1 MIWYLILIVAAFLVL
16 WSSSDLVLE
25 GVTYLAAKVKL
36 ADFWVSFFVLGM
48 AMSAPEISVG
58 INSVVDQL
66 PEVYTGN
73 LLGSTMAIFLM
84 VIPVMAILGNG
95 VTLIGKLQNRK
106 ILACF
111 GLISIPF
118 LLMVDNKLNI
128 WEGLVC
134 VMGYIALGIY
144 FGKGAK
150 EEKVVNSFNRIKLR
164 LKPWFPEM
172 VKFVFGVSLIL
183 FSGNVL
189 LDSISFLV
197 KSSGKS
203 FYVLSFFLLSI
214 GTTAPELM
222 LVIKSLIS
230 KRREV
235 AFGGYLG
242 SAVANSMLF
251 GLFSV
256 AVGGFLT
263 EQGIYF
269 AVLGGSFV
277 LGMILFYL
285 FSKSKDE
292 LSRQEGLAL
301 IGIYIV
307 IVMLTGL

>member
-1 MIWYLILIVAAFLVL
+1 MIWYLILVVAVFLVL

-25 GVTYLAAKVKL
+25 GVTYLAAKVKI
-36 ADFWVSFFVLGM
+36 ADFWVSFFILGM

-58 INSVVDQL
+58 INSVVDKL

-84 VIPVMAILGNG
+84 VIPAMAILGNG
-95 VTLIGKLQNRK
+95 VTLIGKLHNRK

-118 LLMVDNKLNI
+118 LLMVDNKLNV

-134 VMGYIALGIY
+134 VVSYVALGIY

-150 EEKVVNSFNRIKLR
+150 EEKVVNSFNRIKLK
-164 LKPWFPEM
+164 LKPWFPEI
-172 VKFVFGVSLIL
+172 VKFVFGMSLIL

-189 LDSISFLV
+189 LDSLSYIV
-197 KSSGKS
+197 NRSGKS
-203 FYVLSFFLLSI
+203 FYVVSFFLLSI
-214 GTTAPELM
+214 GTTAPELV
-222 LVIKSLIS
+222 LAIKSIIN
-230 KRREV
+230 KKKEV

-256 AVGGFLT
+256 AVGGFST
-263 EQGIYF
+263 DQGIYF
-269 AVLGGSFV
+269 TVLGGLFV
-277 LGMILFYL
+277 LGMVLFYL

-292 LSRQEGLAL
+292 LSRQEGLVL
-301 IGIYIV
+301 IGVYIV

>member
-25 GVTYLAAKVKL
+25 GVTYLAAKMKL

-58 INSVVDQL
+58 VNSVVDQL

-128 WEGLVC
+128 WEAWVC

-150 EEKVVNSFNRIKLR
+150 GEKVVNSFNRIKLR

-222 LVIKSLIS
+222 LVIKSIIS
-230 KRREV
+230 KKREV